1 MLYFICFGFVYIKM
15 KILFEEEY
23 NDDIVEI
30 NIVQSD
36 EENYEFISE
45 EQI

>member
-1 MLYFICFGFVYIKM
+1 M